1 MCAQIPFTICATWRA
16 QINMRKLMCSSFS
29 AKLNYGLRSPA
40 TICGKHLTQ
49 TEVEICADVSMCRE
63 VSANYLR
70 RTVGADSIY
79 ILRYLQVQTNVRKLM
94 CGLVG
99 RKYKSWFAQ
108 GCCNLCETF
117 NANWSWD
124 LCTNYLCRKAT
135 TYSIYI
141 LLKLTCLDQ
150 CV

>member
-1 MCAQIPFTICATWRA
+1 
-16 QINMRKLMCSSFS
+16 MRKLMCSSFS

-79 ILRYLQVQTNVRKLM
+79 ILHNLEAQTNVRKLM
-94 CGLVG
+94 CRLVG
-99 RKYKSWFAQ
+99 T
-108 GCCNLCETF
+108 NL
-117 NANWSWD
+117 NHD
-124 LCTNYLCRKAT
+124 LHRAVAICVNHLLSCTG
-135 TYSIYI
+135 
-141 LLKLTCLDQ
+141 
-150 CV
+150 